1 MSENDE
7 PTKNMLEFIRVLLS
21 RSMDEEQAKN
31 LKDDEIAWIAP
42 LVEREIGK
50 LASRDALIVI
60 LRYGLST
67 CRPLDYGEIAEVMNR
82 PKGVTR
88 GQAVK
93 VVARAIEQ
101 LSIAIKRID
110 EDEYNLF
117 ELLSGEKSA
126 LPVLYVTSQ
135 TSDTLKNIIERLTR
149 IRLKYSVQLFIFE
162 KFKESLGKET
172 PE

>member
-42 LVEREIGK
+42 LVEHEIGK

-67 CRPLDYGEIAEVMNR
+67 CRPLNYGEIVEVINSYKGLTRTQAAEI
-82 PKGVTR
+82 
-88 GQAVK
+88 
-93 VVARAIEQ
+93 VARAIEQ
-101 LSIAIKRID
+101 LSTEITQLNADERNLCLLLAGKEDGRSVID
-110 EDEYNLF
+110 E
-117 ELLSGEKSA
+117 
-126 LPVLYVTSQ
+126 TSEE
-135 TSDTLKNIIERLTR
+135 TVVYSLEVVIERLNR
-149 IRLKYSVQLFIFE
+149 IQLKYDVRNFIRE
-162 KFKESLGKET
+162 QTAKGKGQS
-172 PE
+172 

>member
-7 PTKNMLEFIRVLLS
+7 PTKNMLELIRVLLS

-42 LVEREIGK
+42 LVEHEIGK

-67 CRPLDYGEIAEVMNR
+67 CRPLNYEEIAEVMNR

-88 GQAVK
+88 GQAAEI
-93 VVARAIEQ
+93 VARAIEQ
-101 LSIAIKRID
+101 LSTEITQLNADERNLCLLLAGKEDGRSVID
-110 EDEYNLF
+110 E
-117 ELLSGEKSA
+117 
-126 LPVLYVTSQ
+126 TSEA
-135 TSDTLKNIIERLTR
+135 TVASSVEVVIERLKW
-149 IRLKYSVQLFIFE
+149 IQFKYNVWSFIYE
-162 KFKESLGKET
+162 
-172 PE
+172 

>member
-7 PTKNMLEFIRVLLS
+7 PTKNMLELIRVLLS

-31 LKDDEIAWIAP
+31 LKDDEIAWMAP
-42 LVEREIGK
+42 IVEHELGK

-67 CRPLDYGEIAEVMNR
+67 CRPLNYEEIAEVMNR

-93 VVARAIEQ
+93 VVARAVKQ
-101 LSIAIKRID
+101 LSTEITQLNADERNLCLLLAGKEDGRSVID
-110 EDEYNLF
+110 E
-117 ELLSGEKSA
+117 
-126 LPVLYVTSQ
+126 TSEA
-135 TSDTLKNIIERLTR
+135 TVASSVEVVIERLKW
-149 IRLKYSVQLFIFE
+149 IQFKYNVWSFIYE
-162 KFKESLGKET
+162 
-172 PE
+172 

>member
-31 LKDDEIAWIAP
+31 LKDDEIAWMAP
-42 LVEREIGK
+42 IVEHELGK

-67 CRPLDYGEIAEVMNR
+67 CRPLSYEEIAEVMNR

-88 GQAVK
+88 GQAAEI
-93 VVARAIEQ
+93 VARAIERLSTEITQ
-101 LSIAIKRID
+101 LNADERNLCLLLAGKEDGRSVID
-110 EDEYNLF
+110 E
-117 ELLSGEKSA
+117 
-126 LPVLYVTSQ
+126 TSEA
-135 TSDTLKNIIERLTR
+135 TVASSVEVVIERLKW
-149 IRLKYSVQLFIFE
+149 IQFKYNVWSFIYE
-162 KFKESLGKET
+162 
-172 PE
+172 